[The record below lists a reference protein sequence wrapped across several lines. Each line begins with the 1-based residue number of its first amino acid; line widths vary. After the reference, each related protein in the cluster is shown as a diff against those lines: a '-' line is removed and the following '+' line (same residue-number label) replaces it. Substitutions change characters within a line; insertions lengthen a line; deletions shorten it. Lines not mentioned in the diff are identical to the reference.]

1 MPNFEEM
8 GRALDRELE
17 RLRELAETTG
27 AGSTWSPR
35 GTKVKPA
42 TCDKAAKVLP
52 SVSES
57 LSRLAQQIDSKNPT
71 KKSS

>member
-17 RLRELAETTG
+17 RLRELAET
-27 AGSTWSPR
+27 
-35 GTKVKPA
+35 KVKPA
-42 TCDKAAKVLP
+42 TCDKAARVLR

-57 LSRLAQQIDSKNPT
+57 LSRLAEQIDSKKPAT
-71 KKSS
+71 KSS